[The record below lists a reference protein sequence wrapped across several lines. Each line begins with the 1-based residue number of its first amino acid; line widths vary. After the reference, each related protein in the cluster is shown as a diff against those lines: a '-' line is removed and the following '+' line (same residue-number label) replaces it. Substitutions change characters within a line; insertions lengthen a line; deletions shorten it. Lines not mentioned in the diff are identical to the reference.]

1 MIHYR
6 SMSGP
11 LGDVLLRAEDGH
23 LTGMFF
29 AGQKYH
35 PAGPFDT
42 AAFHTA
48 AFDARD
54 ARVLAQAEQELTE
67 YFAGAR
73 QRFTVP
79 LRLAGS
85 VFQQQVWQAL
95 CEIPFGQTISY
106 GQLALA
112 LGLSPGHAR
121 AVGSAVGRNP
131 ISVIV
136 PCHRV
141 LGANGAL
148 TGYAGGADRKQAL
161 LRLEG
166 TAAAPRL
173 PLLRDALAVAA

>member
-35 PAGPFDT
+35 PGGPFDT
-42 AAFHTA
+42 AAF
-48 AFDARD
+48 DARN
-54 ARVLAQAEQELTE
+54 ARLLAQAAQELTE

-85 VFQQQVWQAL
+85 AFQQQVWRAL
-95 CEIPFGQTISY
+95 CEIPFGETISY
-106 GQLALA
+106 GQLALG
-112 LGLSPGHAR
+112 LGLPPGHAR

-131 ISVIV
+131 VSVIV

-141 LGANGAL
+141 LGAKGAL
-148 TGYAGGADRKQAL
+148 TGYAGGTDRKQAL

-166 TAAAPRL
+166 TAAAPHL
-173 PLLRDALAVAA
+173 PLLRDTLAAAA

>member
-23 LTGMFF
+23 LTGVFF
-29 AGQKYH
+29 SGQKYH
-35 PAGPFDT
+35 PPGPFDGG
-42 AAFHTA
+42 AG
-48 AFDARD
+48 DARH
-54 ARVLAQAEQELTE
+54 ARLLEQAAQELAE
-67 YFAGAR
+67 YFDGAR

-85 VFQQQVWQAL
+85 AFQQQVWQAL
-95 CEIPFGQTISY
+95 GEIPYGQTISY
-106 GQLALA
+106 GQLALG
-112 LGLSPGHAR
+112 LGLPPGHAR

-141 LGANGAL
+141 LGARGAL
-148 TGYAGGADRKQAL
+148 TGYAGGTNRKQAL

-166 TAAAPRL
+166 TAAAPHL

>member
-11 LGDVLLRAEDGH
+11 FGDVLLRAEDGH
-23 LTGMFF
+23 LTGVFF

-35 PAGPFDT
+35 PAGPFDRGP
-42 AAFHTA
+42 AA
-48 AFDARD
+48 DARH
-54 ARVLAQAEQELTE
+54 ARLLEQAAQELAE
-67 YFAGAR
+67 YFAGTR

-79 LRLAGS
+79 LRLAGTA
-85 VFQQQVWQAL
+85 FQQQVWQAL
-95 CEIPFGQTISY
+95 CEIPYGQTISY
-106 GQLALA
+106 GQLALG
-112 LGLSPGHAR
+112 LGLPPGHAR

-141 LGANGAL
+141 LGAKGAL
-148 TGYAGGADRKQAL
+148 TGYAGGTDRKQAL

-166 TAAAPRL
+166 TAAAPHL
-173 PLLRDALAVAA
+173 PLLREALAAAA

>member
-11 LGDVLLRAEDGH
+11 LGDVLLRAESGY
-23 LTGMFF
+23 LTGVFF

-42 AAFHTA
+42 T

-54 ARVLAQAEQELTE
+54 ARLLAQAEQELTE

-85 VFQQQVWQAL
+85 AFQQQVWQAL
-95 CEIPFGQTISY
+95 CEIPFGETVSY
-106 GQLALA
+106 GQLALG
-112 LGLSPGHAR
+112 LGLPPGHAR

-141 LGANGAL
+141 LGAKGAL
-148 TGYAGGADRKQAL
+148 TGYAGGTDRKQAL

-166 TAAAPRL
+166 TAAAPHL
-173 PLLRDALAVAA
+173 PLLRDALAAAA

>member
-6 SMSGP
+6 SMSSP

-35 PAGPFDT
+35 PAGPFDS
-42 AAFHTA
+42 AAV
-48 AFDARD
+48 DAPN
-54 ARVLAQAEQELTE
+54 ARVLAQAAQELTE
-67 YFAGAR
+67 YFAGGR

-85 VFQQQVWQAL
+85 AFQQQVWRAL
-95 CEIPFGQTISY
+95 CEIPFGETISY
-106 GQLALA
+106 GQLALG
-112 LGLSPGHAR
+112 LGLPPGHAR

-141 LGANGAL
+141 LGAKGAL
-148 TGYAGGADRKQAL
+148 TGYAGGTDRKQAL

-166 TAAAPRL
+166 TAAAPHL

>member
-29 AGQKYH
+29 SGQKYH
-35 PAGPFDT
+35 PAGPFEG
-42 AAFHTA
+42 APA
-48 AFDARD
+48 DARH
-54 ARVLAQAEQELTE
+54 ARLLEQAAQELTE

-73 QRFTVP
+73 QHFTVP

-85 VFQQQVWQAL
+85 AFQQRVWQAL
-95 CEIPFGQTISY
+95 CEIPFGQTVSY
-106 GQLALA
+106 GQLALG
-112 LGLSPGHAR
+112 LGLPPSHAR

-148 TGYAGGADRKQAL
+148 TGYAGGTGRKQAL

-166 TAAAPRL
+166 TAAAPHL
-173 PLLRDALAVAA
+173 PLLRDTLAAAA